1 MGIKTCQRI
10 WGVIQPNLGRD
21 TTESETSHD
30 RIWDVVRSH
39 LGRRSP
45 TGIGVGYSESRKI
58 SARVEPNNIA
68 VATSQQGTPRGH
80 LAEAWG
86 EAL

>member
-10 WGVIQPNLGRD
+10 WD
-21 TTESETSHD
+21 E
-30 RIWDVVRSH
+30 VRSR
-39 LGRRSP
+39 LGQRSL
-45 TGIGVGYSESRKI
+45 
-58 SARVEPNNIA
+58 
-68 VATSQQGTPRGH
+68 RGH